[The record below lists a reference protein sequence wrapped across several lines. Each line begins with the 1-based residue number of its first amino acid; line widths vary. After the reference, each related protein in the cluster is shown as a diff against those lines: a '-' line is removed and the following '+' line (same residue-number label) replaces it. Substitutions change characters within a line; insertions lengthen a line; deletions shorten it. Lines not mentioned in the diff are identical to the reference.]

1 MAIAD
6 SIIQFFGIDLLSSAS
21 TFTDLLNVV
30 MKIGVSLWVV
40 IFIIRSMFLTAS
52 VAGRRFY

>member
-6 SIIQFFGIDLLSSAS
+6 SIIQFFGIDMLSSAN
-21 TFTDLLNVV
+21 TFTDLLNVL

-40 IFIIRSMFLTAS
+40 IFIIRSMFLVIRAPEI
-52 VAGRRFY
+52 RF